1 VLVELEAVDE
11 QLRKLQG
18 EPLIEEEIEDW
29 KAPLEKKTALES
41 ERSAKIQQNFALR
54 EVSVYYVFY
63 LWYTA
68 LSLFIHCAIFIFIH
82 QSSR

>member
-11 QLRKLQG
+11 QLKKLQG
-18 EPLIEEEIEDW
+18 EPLIVEIEDW

-41 ERSAKIQQNFALR
+41 ERNAKIQQNFALR

-63 LWYTA
+63 L
-68 LSLFIHCAIFIFIH
+68 
-82 QSSR
+82 

>member
-18 EPLIEEEIEDW
+18 EPLIVEIEDW

-41 ERSAKIQQNFALR
+41 ERNAKIQQNFALR

-63 LWYTA
+63 L
-68 LSLFIHCAIFIFIH
+68 
-82 QSSR
+82 